1 QSFRDILDVFNE
13 EWQADAEAR
22 GPFMPLKQETPNAS
36 YATEY
41 RTPQWVGNGLI
52 ALRESYQRP
61 TELVL
66 ITGGKVRRLRSFS
79 SHTSSLY
86 YNARWNRLFW
96 SETRNDPRWGLAGT
110 SVICYYDLNNGR
122 THRLT
127 RGTRYYNPQ
136 PTPDGERLA
145 VTEFPVEGGSYV
157 VVLDAQSGKVLR
169 RVAHPKGV
177 QGSEQAWLGE
187 DLYVSGIS
195 VGGYGLYRHSPDG
208 AWTCVLEPSAQKVS
222 RLAGGEDCLEW
233 VSDRNGVNE
242 LYRFYPADGRLLQLT
257 NTRYGATDFTVGGG
271 RLYSVSQTLEGRPV
285 FSTPVEALQ
294 PQEVSFADV
303 YAYSVADKMT
313 EQEQALG
320 AVVNLEEEVPMSG
333 SKRYS
338 KLAHPLRLHSWLP
351 FYVNYDAVKSGS
363 MDLSYE
369 TASLGLSGYFQNTL
383 GTFSGMIGYSL
394 HPDPDVQG
402 HWRNALHVRAVY
414 TGWYPVIEANLRLG
428 DNAARQYY
436 PRRMDDGGNIS
447 YQVAS
452 IPQNFPQVSA
462 SIRSYIPL
470 SFSRGG
476 RLFGFTPQVS
486 YSVSNSPF
494 ALQPVQYS
502 VPMRF
507 QGLPDY
513 YRIASQDINLKGSL
527 SQFLAASFR
536 TYYMA
541 PRARSQTYPRWGIGV
556 EGGMGLRPGLGQYYA
571 PNVYGYAYGYVP
583 GFTRSQGLKLTFMAQ
598 SWTKD
603 CLLGEMYVN
612 TLPRGFD
619 AVDRSFVGQVFPRQ
633 WRITADYAIPI
644 YVGDINIP
652 VVAYIKNFLLTPHFD
667 YTGLPYSSKNYDL
680 WSVGAD
686 LSASLARLF
695 VIPFDAS
702 IGVSFSYLGGT
713 LFQYLEKS
721 KPYSFSLIFGVD
733 F

>member
-1 QSFRDILDVFNE
+1 
-13 EWQADAEAR
+13 
-22 GPFMPLKQETPNAS
+22 
-36 YATEY
+36 
-41 RTPQWVGNGLI
+41 
-52 ALRESYQRP
+52 
-61 TELVL
+61 
-66 ITGGKVRRLRSFS
+66 
-79 SHTSSLY
+79 
-86 YNARWNRLFW
+86 
-96 SETRNDPRWGLAGT
+96 
-110 SVICYYDLNNGR
+110 
-122 THRLT
+122 
-127 RGTRYYNPQ
+127 
-136 PTPDGERLA
+136 
-145 VTEFPVEGGSYV
+145 GSYV
-157 VVLDAQSGKVLR
+157 VVLDAQSGQVLR

-195 VGGYGLYRHSPDG
+195 VGGYGLYRLSPDG

-222 RLAGGEDCLEW
+222 KLAGGEDCLEW

-303 YAYSVADKMT
+303 YAYPVADKMT

-320 AVVNLEEEVPMSG
+320 AVVKLDEEVPMSD

-402 HWRNALHVRAVY
+402 RWRNALHVRAVY

-436 PRRMDDGGNIS
+436 PRQMDDGGNIS
-447 YQVAS
+447 YQVAA

-476 RLFGFTPQVS
+476 RQFGFTPQVS

-502 VPMRF
+502 IPMRF
-507 QGLPDY
+507 QGLPAY
-513 YRIASQDINLKGSL
+513 YRIASQDINLKGPL
-527 SQFLAASFR
+527 AQFLAASFR

-541 PRARSQTYPRWGIGV
+541 PRARSQTYPRWGIGL

-571 PNVYGYAYGYVP
+571 PNVYGYAYGYIP
-583 GFTRSQGLKLTFMAQ
+583 GFTRSQGLKLTFIAQ

-603 CLLGEMYVN
+603 CQLGELYVN

-644 YVGDINIP
+644 YVGEISIP
-652 VVAYIKNFLLTPHFD
+652 AVAYIKNFLLTPHAD
-667 YTGLPYSSKNYDL
+667 YTGLPYGSRNYDL
-680 WSVGAD
+680 WSIGAD

-702 IGVSFSYLGGT
+702 IGVSFSYMGGS